1 MRSKIVSVLS
11 LVAFAS
17 ILGGCG
23 AATTQTSA
31 WVPRYYPAPENLIT
45 SKCDVAIC
53 DSHTSM
59 ADAKF

>member
-1 MRSKIVSVLS
+1 MRTKLVSVLS

-23 AATTQTSA
+23 GATAHTA
-31 WVPRYYPAPENLIT
+31 GWVPRYYPAPENIIA

-59 ADAKF
+59 AASKF